1 MLTDTDVSTFD
12 AVDRPVACSHV
23 RSLEVEVLL
32 QAITALRRADI
43 LTGAEYEAKRQQLIA
58 RV

>member
-1 MLTDTDVSTFD
+1 MLAHTDDSTLD

-32 QAITALRRADI
+32 AAITALHRADI
-43 LTGAEYEAKRQQLIA
+43 LTGAEYEAKRQRLTA
-58 RV
+58 RL